1 MIKLDQNSRKQLIE
15 TLQKRKVSIEGNILK
30 IIDTEGDDEFKKY
43 IDEAIDRDKE
53 TRRKRLEL
61 TKKIQLQNY
70 ELTKSKEDLEKTQ
83 IELSDSLK
91 KTQESVDE
99 LVKSKLE
106 ADRLREV
113 AEVARVEAINSKNLA
128 ENAKKQ
134 VENDLDILQ
143 KRTQNELTGKIVK
156 VALWVVIG
164 VGLLTTLLYITS
176 LIWGKD
182 TQLISSTWSNMMGIL
197 LTNAFSI
204 LGTIM
209 GVKYAT
215 GEKK

>member
-1 MIKLDQNSRKQLIE
+1 
-15 TLQKRKVSIEGNILK
+15 
-30 IIDTEGDDEFKKY
+30 
-43 IDEAIDRDKE
+43 
-53 TRRKRLEL
+53 
-61 TKKIQLQNY
+61 
-70 ELTKSKEDLEKTQ
+70 
-83 IELSDSLK
+83 
-91 KTQESVDE
+91 
-99 LVKSKLE
+99 VKSKLE

-164 VGLLTTLLYITS
+164 VGILTTLLYIIS
-176 LIWGKD
+176 MIYGKD
-182 TQLISSTWSNMMGIL
+182 TQIISSTWSNMIGIL

-215 GEKK
+215 GDKK

>member
-30 IIDTEGDDEFKKY
+30 IIDTEGDGEFKKY

>member
-43 IDEAIDRDKE
+43 IEEAIERDKE
-53 TRRKRLEL
+53 TRRKRLDL

-83 IELSDSLK
+83 TELSESLK

-164 VGLLTTLLYITS
+164 VGILTTLLYIIS
-176 LIWGKD
+176 MIYGKD
-182 TQLISSTWSNMMGIL
+182 TQIISSTWSNMIGIL

-215 GEKK
+215 GDKK